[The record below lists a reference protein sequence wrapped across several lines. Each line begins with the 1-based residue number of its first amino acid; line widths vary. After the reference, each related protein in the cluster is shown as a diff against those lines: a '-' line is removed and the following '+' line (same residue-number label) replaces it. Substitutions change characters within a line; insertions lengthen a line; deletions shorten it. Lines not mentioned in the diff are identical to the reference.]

1 MTETHSAMLTG
12 QELAA
17 AIRVAI
23 ARKMEKD
30 HISRKDIARHF
41 GIKTP
46 SIYDWEKHEPVF
58 FTTN

>member
-1 MTETHSAMLTG
+1 MLTG